1 MIINNYDT
9 QIESLAIHWVGNKT
23 NDDGTIL
30 AKSDIKLTE
39 GISSALLKYFISSI
53 KHEELYRFT
62 HNSDVKMNEVYSYV
76 SKIFDDPTSL
86 HEQSLLLA
94 KYLYELSEHPNIKVG
109 EFYVAYFRNC
119 EVDNRNTDAVGI
131 FKSENKDTFLEVHP
145 DKGSFFVESGQ
156 GININKLDKGCLIY
170 NVDGEAGYVVSAI
183 DNTNRGHEAKYWI
196 DNFLHIIPRK
206 NEYYNTQNLMA
217 MCKNYVVKQLSNEFG
232 VTKADQAEFL
242 NRSAQYFKE
251 NDNFSINNFT
261 NDVIAQ
267 PEIIESF
274 KLFRQSYQED
284 HNVEILDEFSISSS
298 AVKKQARSFKSVI
311 KLDKNFHIY
320 VHGDNQLI
328 KRGYD
333 EVTRMHYYQLF
344 FKEEM

>member
-1 MIINNYDT
+1 MAQHHRNKWHNY
-9 QIESLAIHWVGNKT
+9 
-23 NDDGTIL
+23 
-30 AKSDIKLTE
+30 TE
-39 GISSALLKYFISSI
+39 ISS
-53 KHEELYRFT
+53 
-62 HNSDVKMNEVYSYV
+62 
-76 SKIFDDPTSL
+76 
-86 HEQSLLLA
+86 
-94 KYLYELSEHPNIKVG
+94 
-109 EFYVAYFRNC
+109 
-119 EVDNRNTDAVGI
+119 
-131 FKSENKDTFLEVHP
+131 
-145 DKGSFFVESGQ
+145 
-156 GININKLDKGCLIY
+156 LIY

-344 FKEEM
+344 LKKKCSRNIDGSGYPW